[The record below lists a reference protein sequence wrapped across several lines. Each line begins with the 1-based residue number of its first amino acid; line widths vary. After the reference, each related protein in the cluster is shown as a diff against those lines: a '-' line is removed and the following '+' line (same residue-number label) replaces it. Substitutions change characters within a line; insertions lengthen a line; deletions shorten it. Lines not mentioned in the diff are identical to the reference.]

1 MNAADETTTGSDP
14 EGPRV
19 TVVVAMFERREKT
32 VRCAES
38 LAAQTIDRAE
48 IVFVDDGSED
58 GTPDAVEAVARRCR
72 LPMRVL
78 RNERNLGANASR
90 NRGVAASRAPLV
102 AFLDSDCVVDP
113 DWLER
118 LVAPFEADPRLGAG
132 SGLVE
137 DACVDN
143 VWELAFRGTHRL
155 PRPGPC
161 SRITSCNLCIRR
173 SLLPDGAWDETRP
186 TRTDG
191 GRPDT
196 AISARCD
203 EEGLNLAIRAAGW
216 RVVAIPDARAVHH
229 HPYTRRSL
237 LRQAWF
243 GGCSVAEIQWR
254 YRLGPRRDLGPIL
267 VTHLLL
273 WPAIL
278 VGLLWSWWPI
288 LVPAFTGML
297 AIAAI
302 SANEILNKGKTPIEL
317 LRAGPALF
325 VYYHVRLAGWLWRRA
340 QLRLGVR
347 PIDRVSP
354 EVLAGSMPSP
364 PGDATA

>member
-1 MNAADETTTGSDP
+1 VTASIERTTSSTA
-14 EGPRV
+14 EAPRV
-19 TVVVAMFERREKT
+19 SVVVAMFERREKT

-48 IVFVDDGSED
+48 IIFVDDGSED
-58 GTPDAVEAVARRCR
+58 GTPDAIEAVAARSR
-72 LPMRVL
+72 LPMRVI

-90 NRGVAASRAPLV
+90 NRGVAAATAPLV
-102 AFLDSDCVVDP
+102 AFLDSDCEAAP

-118 LVAPFEADPRLGAG
+118 LVEPFEHDPGIGAG

-143 VWELAFRGTHRL
+143 LWELAFRGTHRL

-173 SLLPDGAWDETRP
+173 SLLPDGAWDESRP

-203 EEGLNLAIRAAGW
+203 EEGLNLAIRVAGW
-216 RVVAIPDARAVHH
+216 KVIAIPSAKAVHH

-243 GGCSVAEIQWR
+243 GGASVAEIQWR
-254 YRLGPRRDLGPIL
+254 YRLGFRKDLGPIFAAWG
-267 VTHLLL
+267 LLL
-273 WPAIL
+273 IGVLLGPL
-278 VGLLWSWWPI
+278 VSWWSLLLP
-288 LVPAFTGML
+288 LPAAGL
-297 AIAAI
+297 ATAAI
-302 SANEILNKGKTPIEL
+302 SFNELRNKGKTPLEL
-317 LRAGPALF
+317 LRASPALV
-325 VYYHVRLAGWLWRRA
+325 VYYHVRLAGWLRRRI
-340 QLRLGVR
+340 QLRLGIQ
-347 PIDRVSP
+347 PIEQVSP
-354 EVLAGSMPSP
+354 ETLAAEMPP
-364 PGDATA
+364 PGAAS

>member
-1 MNAADETTTGSDP
+1 MTASIEGTTSSTSDA
-14 EGPRV
+14 PRV
-19 TVVVAMFERREKT
+19 SVVVAMFERREKT

-48 IVFVDDGSED
+48 IIFVDDGSED
-58 GTPDAVEAVARRCR
+58 GTPDAVDAVAARSR
-72 LPMRVL
+72 LPMRVI

-90 NRGVAASRAPLV
+90 NRGVAAARAPLV
-102 AFLDSDCVVDP
+102 AFLDSDCEASP

-118 LVAPFEADPRLGAG
+118 LVEPFEADPTLGAG

-137 DACVDN
+137 DACDASI
-143 VWELAFRGTHRL
+143 WELAFRGTHRL

-173 SLLPDGAWDETRP
+173 SLLPEGAWDESRP

-216 RVVAIPDARAVHH
+216 GVVAIPTAKAVHH

-237 LRQAWF
+237 RRQAWF
-243 GGCSVAEIQWR
+243 GGASVAEIQWR
-254 YRLGPRRDLGPIL
+254 YGLGFRKDLGPIFAAWG
-267 VTHLLL
+267 LLL
-273 WPAIL
+273 VGIL
-278 VGLLWSWWPI
+278 LGPLVSWWTLLLP
-288 LVPAFTGML
+288 VPVAAL

-302 SANEILNKGKTPIEL
+302 SFNELRNKGKTPIEL
-317 LRAGPALF
+317 LRASPALV
-325 VYYHVRLAGWLWRRA
+325 VYYHVRLAGWLRRRI
-340 QLRLGVR
+340 QLRLGIQ

-354 EVLAGSMPSP
+354 ETLASAMPRPES
-364 PGDATA
+364 AS

>member
-1 MNAADETTTGSDP
+1 MTGSPETTA
-14 EGPRV
+14 PRV
-19 TVVVAMFERREKT
+19 SVVVAMFERREKT
-32 VRCAES
+32 LRCAES
-38 LAAQTIDRAE
+38 LAAQTIDHAE
-48 IVFVDDGSED
+48 IIFVDDGSED
-58 GTPDAVEAVARRCR
+58 GTPDAVDEVAARSRI
-72 LPMRVL
+72 PMRVI

-90 NRGVAASRAPLV
+90 NRGVAASSAPLV
-102 AFLDSDCVVDP
+102 AFLDSDCVADP

-118 LVAPFEADPRLGAG
+118 LVGPFEADPTLGAG

-137 DACVDN
+137 DACDESI
-143 VWELAFRGTHRL
+143 WELAFRGTHRL

-161 SRITSCNLCIRR
+161 SRITSCNLCVRR
-173 SLLPDGAWDETRP
+173 SLMPDGAWDESRP

-216 RVVAIPDARAVHH
+216 SIEAIPDARAVHH

-254 YRLGPRRDLGPIL
+254 YRLGPRKDLGPIL
-267 VTHLLL
+267 LSHLLL
-273 WPAIL
+273 VLGIVLGAS
-278 VGLLWSWWPI
+278 VSWWFLLLP
-288 LVPAFTGML
+288 VPAAGLATA
-297 AIAAI
+297 AIAF
-302 SANEILNKGKTPIEL
+302 NELRNKGKSIPEL
-317 LRAGPALF
+317 LRAAPAIA
-325 VYYHVRLAGWLWRRA
+325 VYYHVRLAGWLWRRM

-347 PIDRVSP
+347 PIERVSP
-354 EVLAGSMPSP
+354 ETLAASMPRP
-364 PGDATA
+364 PRQEGAG